1 MPAGKNKQPVYARFF
16 GETKQ
21 IVNGQVV
28 QDSAVNTEYNGE
40 KLHIDKMDNGQI
52 QHYDIKD
59 KQLKKLL
66 LRPKSKVNLF
76 ERLSQDYGRK
86 GRRTKRSRRTKR
98 KRSSTTKRKRSSKTK
113 RKRSSMTKSKTKRR
127 SSTTY

>member
-40 KLHIDKMDNGQI
+40 KLHIDKMDNGHI
-52 QHYDIKD
+52 AHYDIKD

-66 LRPKSKVNLF
+66 LRPKSNVNLF

-86 GRRTKRSRRTKR
+86 RTKR
-98 KRSSTTKRKRSSKTK
+98 KRSSTTKHKRSSTTKHKRSSTTK
-113 RKRSSMTKSKTKRR
+113 RKRRSSTTKRKRR

>member
-40 KLHIDKMDNGQI
+40 KLHIDKMDNGHI
-52 QHYDIKD
+52 AHYDIKD

-66 LRPKSKVNLF
+66 LRPKSNVNLF
-76 ERLSQDYGRK
+76 ERLSQDYGTK
-86 GRRTKRSRRTKR
+86 RTKRSST
-98 KRSSTTKRKRSSKTK
+98 KRSSS
-113 RKRSSMTKSKTKRR
+113 RR
-127 SSTTY
+127 LRHKKSTTPLRRAAGLLYLKLNFII

>member
-1 MPAGKNKQPVYARFF
+1 MPAGKNKQPVYSRFF

-28 QDSAVNTEYNGE
+28 QDSAINSEYNGK

-52 QHYDIKD
+52 SHYDIKD

-66 LRPKSKVNLF
+66 LSPRSNVNLLD
-76 ERLSQDYGRK
+76 RLSKDYGK
-86 GRRTKRSRRTKR
+86 KR
-98 KRSSTTKRKRSSKTK
+98 
-113 RKRSSMTKSKTKRR
+113 RKRSSMTKRKRVTKHKRSSMTKHKR
-127 SSTTY
+127 SSTKRSRTTY

>member
-86 GRRTKRSRRTKR
+86 GRTTKR
-98 KRSSTTKRKRSSKTK
+98 KRSSTTKHKRISKTK
-113 RKRSSMTKSKTKRR
+113 RKRSSKTKSKTKRR